1 MVKGRYIRI
10 PVEFEATIIYEKK
23 EYEVK
28 IENLS
33 EEGMLVKTDTEKV
46 AIDINTGTEIE
57 LEFELLSGGTLQ
69 PSGEKLKLNC
79 RVIWSGKST
88 PDSLNN
94 TIGLEITEKSSQYE
108 EFLKSLHIDYMGIL

>member
-23 EYEVK
+23 EYEAV

-33 EEGMLVKTDTEKV
+33 EEGMLVKANPAKV
-46 AIDINTGTEIE
+46 PIDFNPGTEIE
-57 LEFELLSGGTLQ
+57 LEFELLSGGTLR
-69 PSGEKLKLNC
+69 PSGERLKLHC
-79 RVIWSGKST
+79 RIIWSGKSS
-88 PDSLNN
+88 PDGLNK
-94 TIGLEITEKSSQYE
+94 TIGLKIMEQSIQYE

>member
-10 PVEFEATIIYEKK
+10 PVKFEATIIYEKK

-33 EEGMLVKTDTEKV
+33 EEGIHIRTEPVKAV
-46 AIDINTGTEIE
+46 IDFEPGTLIE
-57 LEFELLSGGTLQ
+57 LEFELLSGETLK
-69 PSGEKLKLNC
+69 PAGEILKLNC
-79 RVIWSGKST
+79 RVIWSEKST
-88 PDSLNN
+88 PDDLKNI
-94 TIGLEITEKSSQYE
+94 IGLEIIDKSTQYE